1 MQTLQ
6 AGPIRLPGDW
16 RIDRVLTPLSQ
27 TVDWSH
33 GFFGLDDDFYDVDCS
48 GLKLGILDT
57 GVDTRHPDLRL
68 ADALDFTGTDAGDAQ
83 GHGTWCLGYNGA
95 LPNDNGVLGITGN
108 KKRGTVAQM
117 YSLKVLG
124 NDGSGFNRSI
134 YSGIEAAIDLKLD
147 VISCSWGGGGQ
158 DEQMRGLFS
167 AFIARGGYVFCA
179 AGNSGN
185 QSDEEYPAK
194 WPEIP
199 GIAAVGKDGHLTNF
213 SSYGPGVVCC
223 APGYQ
228 MLSTIPGGYGLM
240 SGTSMATPC
249 VAGVACKILAALIEA
264 GKPRPTLSQ
273 MVAMIRDFANVV
285 GGLRVINPKGLLLEV
300 KKNPAPPPVVPPPT
314 PPASWWNRLRFNKT
328 TTEGE
333 VIKVGIV

>member
-1 MQTLQ
+1 MKALQ
-6 AGPIRLPGDW
+6 AGPIRLPPDW
-16 RIDRVLTPLSQ
+16 SLMRITKALSQ

-33 GFFGLDDDFYDVDCS
+33 GFFGLDDAFYDVDCS
-48 GLKLGILDT
+48 ALKLGILDT
-57 GVDTRHPDLRL
+57 GVDTRHPDLKL
-68 ADALDFTGTDAGDAQ
+68 ADALDFTGTDPGDAQ

-95 LPNDNGVLGITGN
+95 LPNDLGVLGITGN
-108 KKRGTVAQM
+108 KKRNTVAQM

-124 NDGSGFNRSI
+124 NDGSGFNQSI
-134 YSGIEAAIDLKLD
+134 YNGIEAAIELKLD

-158 DEQMRGLFS
+158 DEQMRKLFNT
-167 AFIARGGYVFCA
+167 FIAQGGYVFCA

-185 QSDEEYPAK
+185 MSDEEYPAK

-199 GIAAVGKDGHLTNF
+199 GIAAVGKDGKLTNF

-249 VAGVACKILAALIEA
+249 VAGVATKILAAILAA
-264 GKPRPTLSQ
+264 GKPRPTLAG
-273 MVAMIRDFANVV
+273 MVDLLRDFSNVV
-285 GGLRVINPKGLLLEV
+285 AGLRVINPEGLLREV
-300 KKNPAPPPVVPPPT
+300 IKTPAPPTPVPPPA
-314 PPASWWNRLRFNKT
+314 PPSSWWNRIRFNKT
-328 TTEGE
+328 TTDGE
-333 VIKVGIV
+333 KIIVGIV